1 MDKYHIQLKYTK
13 LQQGFT
19 IVELLISTAVFS
31 LALLIAVIA
40 IIIVNNSF
48 VKGNVQ
54 SQTQDI
60 ARNVLST
67 IIQDIQFN
75 RTSSIILG
83 TPYENYGYYCLGND
97 VYIYQTGQ
105 EINTSATPAV
115 YHALLEFTGSCPTN
129 LTTDPVGIADLQYLN
144 NKAGGGNNTHE
155 LLSQNLSLEQLDI
168 TQVNSNSYA
177 VTLTIAYGNYFI
189 KAATPI
195 DDSCPA
201 ESLSG
206 QLCAVS
212 TLTTTVSPRIQ

>member
-1 MDKYHIQLKYTK
+1 MSTHRQLQPSEP
-13 LQQGFT
+13 QQGFT
-19 IVELLISTAVFS
+19 IVELMISTAVFS
-31 LALLIAVIA
+31 LALLIAIVA

-48 VKGNVQ
+48 VKGNVE

-67 IIQDIQFN
+67 ITQDIQFN
-75 RTSSIILG
+75 RTGSIILG
-83 TPYENYGYYCLGND
+83 TPYENYDYYCLGND

-105 EINTSATPAV
+105 EINTSATPPV
-115 YHALLEFTGSCPTN
+115 YHALLELTGSCPAN
-129 LTTDPVGIADLQYLN
+129 LTTDQVGITDLEYLN
-144 NKAGGGNNTHE
+144 KAAGGGNSTHE
-155 LLSQNLSLEQLDI
+155 LLSQHLSLEQLDI

-177 VTLTIAYGNYFI
+177 VTITIAFGNYVI
-189 KAATPI
+189 TSANPV